1 MVRFIPTV
9 GQTSRQPGRLTT
21 LGIYSDHQSRTR
33 RWGGGRGAGDEPS
46 VPDLG
51 SGEGI
56 QTSDGSHWRSP
67 FCPSVLGFCR
77 LTLHRLQGSKPGQ
90 DSLQEHA
97 LSEHQGLTASGLAQ
111 GTPAHLPLLS
121 RRREWARGQASESAD
136 LGVSHGS
143 VPFFSPSLS
152 PCYEAGIRVSS
163 HRASVRG

>member
-121 RRREWARGQASESAD
+121 RRREWVRGQALKYNPSDSHCR
-136 LGVSHGS
+136 LGLCPHLPS
-143 VPFFSPSLS
+143 VANTVPTSQSILR
-152 PCYEAGIRVSS
+152 I
-163 HRASVRG
+163 